1 MLTLPVFFFFA
12 SPGLLDASVHLRRPH
27 RILMDPLMCCCCY
40 FLAHLYIFCV
50 ITLRLSSMSWFL
62 CATPPRPVCV
72 FVFVCVLLCVPAL
85 LLNNPGYHVVLSA
98 DRNGSRP
105 LVAPSRAPAQEKSL
119 NVPQGKRRQSGPG
132 ESGDASSVSPQPWS
146 PFCTCLTFIVTHYS

>member
-1 MLTLPVFFFFA
+1 MLTLPVFFFCFPWFA
-12 SPGLLDASVHLRRPH
+12 RCVSAPPPSSPHPNGSANVLLLVFFWH
-27 RILMDPLMCCCCY
+27 I
-40 FLAHLYIFCV
+40 YIFFVSLHYDSHPCHGSCV
-50 ITLRLSSMSWFL
+50 QPLPAPCVCL
-62 CATPPRPVCV
+62 CL
-72 FVFVCVLLCVPAL
+72 CVLMCVPAL

-132 ESGDASSVSPQPWS
+132 ESGDASSVRPQPWS